1 MSYDRALTTFS
12 PDGRLYQVEYALAA
26 VDRGATAVGIRGRKS
41 IILAVEKK
49 STPKLQD
56 PRTVHKIFQIDTHV
70 CLALAGLTADAR
82 VLIDKARLECQTYRL
97 NYEDAPSVDY
107 VTRYIAEIQQKYTHK
122 VKKDFIF
129 TVILY

>member
-26 VDRGATAVGIRGRKS
+26 VDRGAAAVGVRGKHS
-41 IILAVEKK
+41 IVLAVEKK
-49 STPKLQD
+49 SVPKLQD
-56 PRTVHKIFQIDTHV
+56 PRTVHKILQIDTHV

-82 VLIDKARLECQTYRL
+82 VLIDKARLECQNYRL

-107 VTRYIAEIQQKYTHK
+107 VTRYVAELQQRYTHK
-122 VKKDFIF
+122 VKIKIKL
-129 TVILY
+129 I

>member
-26 VDRGATAVGIRGRKS
+26 VERGATAVGVRGKKT

-49 STPKLQD
+49 TAPKLQD
-56 PRTVHKIFQIDTHV
+56 SRTVHKVLQIDTHV
-70 CLALAGLTADAR
+70 YLALSGLSADAR
-82 VLIDKARLECQTYRL
+82 ILVDKARFECQRYRL

-122 VKKDFIF
+122 VNRQI
-129 TVILY
+129 